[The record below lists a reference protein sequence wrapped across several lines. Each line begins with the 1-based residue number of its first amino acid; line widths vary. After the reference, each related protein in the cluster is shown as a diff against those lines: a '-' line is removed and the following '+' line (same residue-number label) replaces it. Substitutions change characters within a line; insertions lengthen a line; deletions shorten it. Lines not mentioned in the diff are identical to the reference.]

1 MSEPGS
7 GEPTDLE
14 CRRIA
19 ELLGDYLE
27 GSLPRS
33 TRELLEWHLEGCPP
47 CIAFVNTY
55 RGAVGATKALKDVP
69 VPPELKRRLLAVLRA
84 REASTRKSSE

>member
-27 GSLPRS
+27 GTLPRS
-33 TRELLEWHLEGCPP
+33 TRELLEWHLDGCPP

-55 RGAVGATKALKDVP
+55 RGTVGAARVLRDVP
-69 VPPELKRRLLAVLRA
+69 VPSELKRRLLAVLRA
-84 REASTRKSSE
+84 REASGRKGPE